1 MKSNRLLTRVALLL
15 VIPILFL
22 YGIIAAKD
30 FLFPLFLALLFA
42 YLLYPIVSFLDSKG
56 LPRAIPIL
64 LSILLAFV
72 VIGGIILLFYSQLN
86 LLLDDFDSIKEQAT
100 KNIDGFERT
109 LKETFG
115 LQGDRVD
122 GFLKDRVDVF
132 FSTEGSGINKLF
144 SATTGTLS
152 KLFLLPVYVFL
163 FLFFRTKFAYF
174 ILKVVNASKRPQAV
188 KTLRDISTV
197 AARYMGGVTIVVLI
211 LCVINSTGLLII
223 GVKYAILLGIT
234 SAFFN
239 FIPYFG
245 TLMGGSVPLM
255 FVLFSSETPLTTGV
269 QVLILFIIVQ
279 VTENNILT
287 PMIVGGNVK
296 INPFFVIVGLVAGAM
311 IWGIAGM
318 VVVIPILAM
327 ARIIMNNTKNL
338 QPYAYLLGPRRSSRR
353 TIVGSVKGIFNKKD
367 KGENV

>member
-1 MKSNRLLTRVALLL
+1 MKSNTLLL
-15 VIPILFL
+15 RVTLLLLIPILFL
-22 YGIIAAKD
+22 YGIIAAKE

-42 YLLYPIVSFLDSKG
+42 YLLLPIVSFLESNG
-56 LPRAIPIL
+56 LPKAISIL

-72 VIGGIILLFYSQLN
+72 VVGGVILLFYSQLN
-86 LLLDDFDSIKEQAT
+86 LLMEDYDAIKQQASQ
-100 KNIDGFERT
+100 NINAFENT

-115 LQGDRVD
+115 LQGNLINGFLQDRVD
-122 GFLKDRVDVF
+122 TF
-132 FSTEGSGINKLF
+132 FSSEGSGINRLF
-144 SATTGTLS
+144 SATTGTIS

-163 FLFFRTKFAYF
+163 FLFFRTKFASF
-174 ILKVVNASKRPQAV
+174 ILKVVNENKRSKAV

-211 LCVINSTGLLII
+211 LCIINSTGLLII
-223 GVKYAILLGIT
+223 GVEYAILLGIT

-245 TLMGGSVPLM
+245 TLMGGSVPLL
-255 FVLFSSETPLTTGV
+255 FVLFSADQPIVNGI

-287 PMIVGGNVK
+287 PMIVGGNVN

-318 VVVIPILAM
+318 VVIIPMLAM
-327 ARIIMNNTKNL
+327 ARIIMNNTEKL
-338 QPYAYLLGPRRSSRR
+338 QPYAYLLGPRRSGR
-353 TIVGSVKGIFNKKD
+353 TSIVKRLKDSFHKKKSGD
-367 KGENV
+367 A

>member
-1 MKSNRLLTRVALLL
+1 MKANTLLL
-15 VIPILFL
+15 RVVLLLLIPILFL
-22 YGIIAAKD
+22 HGVIAAKE

-42 YLLYPIVSFLDSKG
+42 YLLYPIVNFLDSKG
-56 LPRAIPIL
+56 LPRAVSIL
-64 LSILLAFV
+64 LSILFALV
-72 VIGGIILLFYSQLN
+72 VIGGIILVFYSQLN
-86 LLLDDFDSIKEQAT
+86 LLLEDFEAIKEQANQ
-100 KNIDGFERT
+100 NINAFEQTIR
-109 LKETFG
+109 ETFG
-115 LQGDRVD
+115 LKGNRLD
-122 GFLKDRVDVF
+122 GFLRERVNTF
-132 FSTEGSGINKLF
+132 FSSEGSGINRLF
-144 SATTGTLS
+144 SATTGTIS
-152 KLFLLPVYVFL
+152 KVFLLPVYVFL

-174 ILKVVNASKRPQAV
+174 ILKVVKEEKRSQAI

-223 GVKYAILLGIT
+223 GVEYAILLGIT

-245 TLMGGSVPLM
+245 TLMGGSVPLL
-255 FVLFSSETPLTTGV
+255 FVLLSSDQPLATGI

-318 VVVIPILAM
+318 VVIIPMLAIM
-327 ARIIMNNTKNL
+327 RIIMTNTKRL
-338 QPYAYLLGPRRSSRR
+338 QPYAYLLGPRRSKRNS
-353 TIVGSVKGIFNKKD
+353 IIGSLKSVFHKKNAD
-367 KGENV
+367 EK

>member
-1 MKSNRLLTRVALLL
+1 MKANTLLLRVAMLLL
-15 VIPILFL
+15 IPILFI
-22 YGIIAAKD
+22 YGIIAAKE

-64 LSILLAFV
+64 LSILLAFL

-86 LLLDDFDSIKEQAT
+86 LMLEDYDAIKKQAT
-100 KNIDGFERT
+100 QNIDAFENT
-109 LKETFG
+109 IKETFG
-115 LQGDRVD
+115 LQGNRID
-122 GFLKDRVDVF
+122 GFLKERVDKF
-132 FSTEGSGINKLF
+132 FSSEGSEINRLF
-144 SATTGTLS
+144 SATTGTIS

-174 ILKVVNASKRPQAV
+174 ILKVVDENKRSKAV

-211 LCVINSTGLLII
+211 LCIINSTGLLII
-223 GVKYAILLGIT
+223 GVEYAVLLGIT

-245 TLMGGSVPLM
+245 TLMGGSVPLL
-255 FVLFSSETPLTTGV
+255 FVLFSSDQPVTTGI

-287 PMIVGGNVK
+287 PLIVGGNVK

-311 IWGIAGM
+311 VWGIAGM
-318 VVVIPILAM
+318 VVVIPMLAM
-327 ARIIMNNTKNL
+327 ARIIMNNTKRL
-338 QPYAYLLGPRRSSRR
+338 QPYAYLLGPRRSSR
-353 TIVGSVKGIFNKKD
+353 TSIVKSLKGILNKKRS
-367 KGENV
+367 GGT

>member
-1 MKSNRLLTRVALLL
+1 MLLL
-15 VIPILFL
+15 IPILFI
-22 YGIIAAKD
+22 YGIIAAKE

-64 LSILLAFV
+64 LSILLAFL

-86 LLLDDFDSIKEQAT
+86 LMLEDYDAIKKQAT
-100 KNIDGFERT
+100 QNIDAFENT
-109 LKETFG
+109 IKETFG
-115 LQGDRVD
+115 LQGNRID
-122 GFLKDRVDVF
+122 GFLKERVDKF
-132 FSTEGSGINKLF
+132 FSSEGSEINRLF
-144 SATTGTLS
+144 SATTGTIS

-174 ILKVVNASKRPQAV
+174 ILKVVDENKRSKAV

-211 LCVINSTGLLII
+211 LCIINSTGLLII
-223 GVKYAILLGIT
+223 GVEYAVLLGIT

-245 TLMGGSVPLM
+245 TLMGGSVPLL
-255 FVLFSSETPLTTGV
+255 FVLFSSDQPVTTGI

-287 PMIVGGNVK
+287 PLIVGGNVK

-311 IWGIAGM
+311 VWGIAGM
-318 VVVIPILAM
+318 VVVIPMLAM
-327 ARIIMNNTKNL
+327 ARIIMNNTKRL
-338 QPYAYLLGPRRSSRR
+338 QPYAYLLGPRRSSR
-353 TIVGSVKGIFNKKD
+353 TSIVKSLKGILNKKRS
-367 KGENV
+367 GGT

>member
-1 MKSNRLLTRVALLL
+1 MKANTLLLRIALLL
-15 VIPILFL
+15 LIPILFL
-22 YGIIAAKD
+22 YGIIAAKE

-42 YLLYPIVSFLDSKG
+42 YLLFPIVNYLDSKG

-64 LSILLAFV
+64 LSILLALL

-86 LLLDDFDSIKEQAT
+86 LLLEDYDAIKKQAT
-100 KNIDGFERT
+100 QNIDAFENT
-109 LKETFG
+109 VKETFG
-115 LQGDRVD
+115 LQGNRID
-122 GFLKDRVDVF
+122 GFLEEQVDTF
-132 FSTEGSGINKLF
+132 FSSEGSGINRLF
-144 SATTGTLS
+144 SATTGTIS
-152 KLFLLPVYVFL
+152 KVFLLPVYVFL

-174 ILKVVNASKRPQAV
+174 ILKVVDDDKRSKAV
-188 KTLRDISTV
+188 NTLRDISTV

-223 GVKYAILLGIT
+223 GVEYAILLGIT

-245 TLMGGSVPLM
+245 TLMGGSVPLL
-255 FVLFSSETPLTTGV
+255 FVLLSSEQPLATGI

-311 IWGIAGM
+311 VWGIAGM
-318 VVVIPILAM
+318 VVVIPMLAM
-327 ARIIMNNTKNL
+327 ARIIMNNTKRL
-338 QPYAYLLGPRRSSRR
+338 QPYAYLLGPRRSGR
-353 TIVGSVKGIFNKKD
+353 TSIVKHLKGIFNKKSSND
-367 KGENV
+367 A